1 MSSERRRYIR
11 TNVLKSAKIVLGT
24 SSMLDCTVR
33 DLTNGGA
40 RVKIQNA
47 VDLPDVIAITFDGG
61 RTCRPCRVIWRTP
74 SETGVEFLE
83 QKRAA

>member
-40 RVKIQNA
+40 RVKILNA
-47 VDLPDVIAITFDGG
+47 VDLPDVIAITFDSG
-61 RTCRPCRVIWRTP
+61 RTFRPCRVIWRTP
-74 SETGVEFLE
+74 NETGVEFLE